1 MAIGSVAAV
10 YSSGTWTV
18 GNYADSSSIELSG
31 ISCTAGGCIAVGESY
46 SDPDTETWTT
56 RVESYVAGIWSID
69 PSPNVGTD
77 TYLYDVSCVDM
88 ANCTAVGYSLNT
100 PLFPQVSSTLAIQLV
115 GGTWTVTT
123 TPDPAGTS
131 GTDID
136 RLIGVDC
143 TAASNC
149 QAVGWMA
156 GTGPTETLA
165 LSSVPIPP
173 HGYWLV
179 GSDGGIFNFGSAQFY
194 GSTGNLVLQRPVVG
208 MVPTADR
215 GGYWLD
221 ASDGGVFAFGDAGF
235 YGSLPGLH
243 INPAGSGRPDS
254 LNAPIV
260 GMVPSFDDRGYFMVG
275 ADGGVFVFGDAE
287 FAGSCPSLGSCTGT
301 AVAVMP
307 DATGNGY
314 WLFTSS
320 GGVYTF
326 GGATFHG
333 APGSVSSPVTSAV
346 RTPDGNGYWILLA
359 NGTVDVYGDAR
370 QLDSPSGILGGSNP
384 ATAIFA
390 TADGEGYWVASA
402 NGSVYS
408 YGDAPFDGS
417 MAGAHLNGSIIVGSG
432 F

>member
-1 MAIGSVAAV
+1 
-10 YSSGTWTV
+10 
-18 GNYADSSSIELSG
+18 
-31 ISCTAGGCIAVGESY
+31 
-46 SDPDTETWTT
+46 
-56 RVESYVAGIWSID
+56 
-69 PSPNVGTD
+69 
-77 TYLYDVSCVDM
+77 
-88 ANCTAVGYSLNT
+88 
-100 PLFPQVSSTLAIQLV
+100 
-115 GGTWTVTT
+115 
-123 TPDPAGTS
+123 
-131 GTDID
+131 
-136 RLIGVDC
+136 
-143 TAASNC
+143 
-149 QAVGWMA
+149 MA
-156 GTGPTETLA
+156 GTGSTETLA

-221 ASDGGVFAFGDAGF
+221 ASDGGVFASVTQASTDRCLD
-235 YGSLPGLH
+235 STSTRPVRVDRT
-243 INPAGSGRPDS
+243 PSMPPSSGWCRAS
-254 LNAPIV
+254 
-260 GMVPSFDDRGYFMVG
+260 MT
-275 ADGGVFVFGDAE
+275 GGTSWSGPTAEVFAFGDAE

-307 DATGNGY
+307 DATGDGY

-326 GGATFHG
+326 GRATFFG
-333 APGSVSSPVTSAV
+333 APGPVSSPVTSAV
-346 RTPDGNGYWILLA
+346 RTPDGKGYWILLA
-359 NGTVDVYGDAR
+359 DGTVDRYGDAE
-370 QLDSPSGILGGSNP
+370 QLDSPSGTLGGSNP

-390 TADGEGYWVASA
+390 TADGDGYWVASA

-417 MAGAHLNGSIIVGSG
+417 MAGAHLNGSIIAGSG